1 MKENF
6 DMVVLIHSIDKN
18 AMDLVG
24 WSIYDGSIKWV
35 EDDLI
40 KGTTIEL
47 SGG

>member
-1 MKENF
+1 MIENF

-18 AMDLVG
+18 AMDNVG
-24 WSIYDGSIKWV
+24 RNIDDGSIKRV
-35 EDDLI
+35 EDELI